1 MYLYSDEALSHLIP
15 SRNLNNSITWNA
27 PTNDDPETYLYRYEA
42 LSYLIPSRN
51 SNKTITWFYPNNSK
65 HYTCIYTVMS
75 HFRA

>member
-27 PTNDDPETYLYRYEA
+27 PTNDDPETYLYRYEV

-51 SNKTITWFYPNNSK
+51 
-65 HYTCIYTVMS
+65 
-75 HFRA
+75 